1 MTEKVLIPDTSAL
14 IGGYTPNLEKNNQ
27 YIVPQILE
35 EARSLSARLKLETGI
50 RSGQVKVREPSDEAT
65 KEVESEVKNT
75 NDRVSETDTK
85 IIALAYE
92 LKQGGKNPEIVTD
105 DYAIQNLAEILDI
118 QYSEVA
124 KPGIDEIYKW
134 KKECP
139 ACGRVYKKDIL
150 RCEACGTK
158 LIRKPE
164 D

>member
-1 MTEKVLIPDTSAL
+1 MTEEVLIPDTSAL
-14 IGGYTPNLEKNNQ
+14 IGGYTPNLEKNTQ

-50 RSGQVKVREPSDEAT
+50 RSGQVKVKEPSPQAMEEVK
-65 KEVESEVKNT
+65 KEVQKT

-85 IIALAYE
+85 ILALAHE
-92 LKQGGKNPEIVTD
+92 LKAEGKKPVIVTD
-105 DYAIQNLAEILDI
+105 DYAIQNLSEILEI
-118 QYSEVA
+118 KYSEVA

-139 ACGRVYKKDIL
+139 ACGRVYSKDIL
-150 RCEACGTK
+150 KCEACGTR